1 MVRIFDFRQKE
12 VINISD
18 GKRLGYIFDVEID
31 EETGAVDSVVIPGA
45 GKVLG
50 LFGRDNEYII
60 PWSNIK
66 KIGEDIV
73 LVDLDKRLIR
83 KME

>member
-18 GKRLGYIFDVEID
+18 GKRLGYIVDAIID
-31 EETGAVDSVVIPGA
+31 EEKGTVSAFVIPPQSKVFGIF
-45 GKVLG
+45 GK
-50 LFGRDNEYII
+50 ESECII
-60 PWSNIK
+60 PWENIR

-73 LVDLDKRLIR
+73 LVEINSPLQ
-83 KME
+83 